1 MKALEGIR
9 VIDFTHDQAG
19 PSCTQM
25 LAWLGADVIKI
36 ERPGVGDRARV
47 LSRGDAPNP
56 ESFFFLT
63 LNNNKRSTIINLK
76 SEDGIEL
83 ARNMVAKADV
93 VTENLGPGAM
103 DRLGFTWENVHKLNP
118 RTIYGSVKGFG
129 SYGPYAGYKCFETVA
144 QAMSGAMS
152 VTGFPDLPVV
162 TGANVGDSGTGMH
175 LTIAIL
181 GALVQRERTG
191 KGQRVEV
198 AMQEAALNL
207 TRTKFAYTYATGQPH
222 PRTGNRAA
230 GNVFSDLYRCAGDK
244 PTDCVYLMIAPD
256 NPEAF
261 KSLAKIIGRPDLLT
275 DPRFNTPEA
284 RIQHYDEMNE
294 AITAWTRQHD
304 KRSVMTTF
312 SAAGVACGMVLDTV
326 EVLADPHLRERGTI
340 FDMDHPTRGRVSMVG
355 SPLRLSDSPV
365 EYRRPPM
372 LGEHTD
378 EVLKELF
385 DYSEEEIARLRR
397 NKVVS

>member
-36 ERPGVGDRARV
+36 EKPGTGDRARV
-47 LSRGDAPNP
+47 LSRNDKPNP
-56 ESFFFLT
+56 ESYFYLT

-76 SEDGIEL
+76 SEEGIEL
-83 ARNMVAKADV
+83 ARKMVEKADV
-93 VTENLGPGAM
+93 VAENLGPGAM

-118 RTIYGSVKGFG
+118 RAVYASVKGFG
-129 SYGPYAGYKCFETVA
+129 SYGPYAKYKCFETVA

-152 VTGFPDLPVV
+152 VTGYPETPLV

-181 GALVQRERTG
+181 GALMQRERTG

-207 TRTKFAYTYATGQPH
+207 TRTKFAHTLANGEPH
-222 PRTGNRAA
+222 PRTGNRSAS
-230 GNVFSDLYRCAGDK
+230 NTFSDMYRCKGDK
-244 PTDCVYLMIAPD
+244 ATDCVYLMVAPD

-261 KSLAKIIGRPDLLT
+261 KALSKIIGRPDLLT
-275 DPRFNTPEA
+275 DARFNTPQA
-284 RIQHYDEMNE
+284 RILHYDEMGE
-294 AITAWTRQHD
+294 AISAWTKQHD

-326 EVLADPHLRERGTI
+326 EVLADPHLRERGMI
-340 FDMDHPTRGRVSMVG
+340 FDLDHPTRGKMSMVG

-365 EYRRPPM
+365 ENRRAPM

-378 EVLKELF
+378 EVMKELF
-385 DYSEEEIARLRR
+385 NYTNEDIARLRR
-397 NKVVS
+397 DKVIF